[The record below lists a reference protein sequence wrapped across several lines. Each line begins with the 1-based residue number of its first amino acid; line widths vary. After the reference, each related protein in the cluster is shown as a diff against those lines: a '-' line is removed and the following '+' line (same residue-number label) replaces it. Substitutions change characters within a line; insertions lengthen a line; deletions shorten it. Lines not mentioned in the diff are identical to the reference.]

1 MGRIPALALFFA
13 TTYVAVAATTLTAR
27 QAAAPAG
34 KTAWEG
40 IFTAPQADR
49 GRLFFSGNCAECHG
63 ENLQGGEGAPLTGER
78 FWNDW
83 GQRPVDEL
91 LSYISTNMPFSEDGS
106 LRGTLPPSTYVD
118 IVTHILRTN
127 GFPPGSQEMTAQ
139 SATGVQIVPKD
150 GGSSE
155 LPASTLAHVVGCLGP
170 RRPDGSWP
178 LTMASAPTRLAV
190 GAKPSGDTALGQ
202 REFAL
207 KFVLRNLTTMVGHKL
222 SVTGLLLGAG
232 GSDGINVNTVDSVA
246 PACN

>member
-1 MGRIPALALFFA
+1 MGRISALGLFFA
-13 TTYVAVAATTLTAR
+13 AAYVAVSVSVLTAR

-34 KTAWEG
+34 NTAWKG
-40 IFTAPQADR
+40 IFTSAQADR

-63 ENLQGGEGAPLTGER
+63 ENLQGGEGAPLSGER

-106 LRGTLPPSTYVD
+106 LKGTLPPSTYVD

-127 GFPPGSQEMTAQ
+127 GFPAGAQEMTAQ
-139 SATGVQIVPKD
+139 TAVGVQIVPRD

-155 LPASTLAHVVGCLGP
+155 LPASTLAHVVGCLGA

-178 LTMASAPTRLAV
+178 VTMASAPARLAA
-190 GAKPSGDTALGQ
+190 GAKPSTDTALGQ

-207 KFVLRNLTTMVGHKL
+207 KFVLRNLAGMVGHKV
-222 SVTGLLLGAG
+222 SVTGLLLGPG
-232 GSDGINVNTVDSVA
+232 GKDGINVNTVDSVS
-246 PACN
+246 PTCN